1 MLLKMPFIN
10 KIWLTLNY
18 LIKDGY
24 LFLIIF
30 NKEKKRKASVL
41 INSYFLNVK
50 EIKEKTVLFIIVS
63 KPLFTSK
70 N

>member
-1 MLLKMPFIN
+1 MSFIN
-10 KIWLTLNY
+10 KTRLTLNY

-24 LFLIIF
+24 FLLIIF
-30 NKEKKRKASVL
+30 NKERRKRTSIL
-41 INSYFLNVK
+41 INNYFLNVK
-50 EIKEKTVLFIIVS
+50 EIKRKTVLFIIIL